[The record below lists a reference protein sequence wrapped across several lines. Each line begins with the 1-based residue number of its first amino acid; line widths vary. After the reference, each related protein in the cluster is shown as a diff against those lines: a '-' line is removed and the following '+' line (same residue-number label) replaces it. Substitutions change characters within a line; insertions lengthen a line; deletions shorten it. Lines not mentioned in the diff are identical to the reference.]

1 MKKEY
6 LNGAPIPYD
15 KPIGELRELLF
26 SPNMKNFSLACE
38 ALSYSEDAQ
47 AYELLKSFSD
57 HKDKYRRL
65 YVIKTVFRLPQAV
78 ELVYLLENA
87 LCSDDLSFLKAAL
100 DVIAEYKIKI
110 SESILRTS
118 VSKHINK
125 LNYEIYSLDILKANE
140 ENYFYLT
147 DIFAESEDCF
157 KKEILCEILQEN
169 YLPERNEELFNLF
182 KQDKYAKIRLEAIK
196 LGKKYGF
203 DISEFLSD
211 IDGHVRKF
219 ASRTDVSLSFI
230 SEYADRFTVDIS
242 DDLESAII
250 YNPFG
255 NDNLYVYYMSD
266 DEYDPF
272 MVRFSY
278 QHQHLPDIQSVK
290 AWIDKIISGDLLAIE
305 FFGDGRDCF
314 GGEITKEYLEPL
326 TCDSL
331 KQFLSD
337 CGLNLFS
344 ISANSF
350 KIRGWQG
357 TNDIDG
363 TIVKSNQ
370 KICIETPQ
378 VF

>member
-100 DVIAEYKIKI
+100 DVIAEHKIKI

-125 LNYEIYSLDILKANE
+125 LNYEIYSLDILEANE

-147 DIFAESEDCF
+147 DIFAKSEDCF
-157 KKEILCEILQEN
+157 KKEILCEVLQEN

-196 LGKKYGF
+196 LGKKCGF
-203 DISEFLSD
+203 DVSEFLSD

-219 ASRTDVSLSFI
+219 ANRANVNLSFL
-230 SEYADRFTVDIS
+230 SEYASKFMVDIS
-242 DDLESAII
+242 DDIESAVI
-250 YNPFG
+250 YNPFNG
-255 NDNLYVYYMSD
+255 DNIYVEYVRD

-272 MVRFSY
+272 TVRFSY
-278 QHQHLPDIQSVK
+278 QHVHLPDESSTK
-290 AWIDKIISGDLLAIE
+290 EWIDKIICGELFAIE
-305 FFGDGRDCF
+305 FFKDGRDCF
-314 GGEITKEYLEPL
+314 GGEITREELDILSYE
-326 TCDSL
+326 SL
-331 KQFLSD
+331 MKRW
-337 CGLNLFS
+337 GNTFS
-344 ISANSF
+344 QNADEF
-350 KIRGWQG
+350 RIRGWN
-357 TNDIDG
+357 TNSSSDFIFVKKSEKTDIE
-363 TIVKSNQ
+363 Q
-370 KICIETPQ
+370 KKL
-378 VF
+378 